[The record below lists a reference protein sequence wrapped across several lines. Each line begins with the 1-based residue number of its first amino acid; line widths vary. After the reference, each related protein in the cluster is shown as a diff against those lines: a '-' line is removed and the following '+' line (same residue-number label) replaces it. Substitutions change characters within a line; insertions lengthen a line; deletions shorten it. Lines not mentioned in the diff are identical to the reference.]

1 MNDSNKEEIITRQV
15 LDAHGEL
22 EDFKEI
28 RMSNVFDNRWRINVW
43 CYYEDPNLMSSL
55 SRPST
60 IKYSYFVHV
69 DDAGKILK
77 SSPELGRC

>member
-22 EDFKEI
+22 EGLKEV
-28 RMSNVFDNRWRINVW
+28 RMSNVFDNRWRVNVW
-43 CYYEDPNLMSSL
+43 CYYEDPNLMSNL
-55 SRPST
+55 VRPAK
-60 IKYSYFVHV
+60 IKYSYFLHV

-77 SSPELGRC
+77 SSPELGR